1 ASVDVADTVV
11 DAPRYVRY
19 DAVLVALQPR
29 ADAVLSAVDARLIA
43 SRWPGAVVAQFWG
56 DIDRASLASA
66 GVAVWPERAP
76 ATGHMGVL
84 PSAPGAEPVVRLQA
98 GGLRAGE

>member
-1 ASVDVADTVV
+1 M
-11 DAPRYVRY
+11 
-19 DAVLVALQPR
+19 
-29 ADAVLSAVDARLIA
+29 
-43 SRWPGAVVAQFWG
+43 AQFWG

-84 PSAPGAEPVVRLQA
+84 PSSLGAEPVVRLQA
-98 GGLRAGE
+98 GGLKVGELLSRGVRGGAHDCVQTLDIAESVHA